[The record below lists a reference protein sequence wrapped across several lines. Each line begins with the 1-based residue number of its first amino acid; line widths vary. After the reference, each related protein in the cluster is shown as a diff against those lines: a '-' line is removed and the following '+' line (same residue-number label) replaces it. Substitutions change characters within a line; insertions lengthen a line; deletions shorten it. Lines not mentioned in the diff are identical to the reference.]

1 MTSAAIS
8 RRVSSTPPQARPK
21 TSTRCSSEGWAPMHK
36 SAALSCSRSALTRAP
51 NKRAIL
57 LSQSQ
62 IRKITSPARGP
73 LVSSVIFGVGQLR

>member
-1 MTSAAIS
+1 
-8 RRVSSTPPQARPK
+8 
-21 TSTRCSSEGWAPMHK
+21 MHR
-36 SAALSCSRSALTRAP
+36 SAALSCSRSALTWAP